1 MTAHKSMFGDSNREP
16 EDLKFN
22 EEIENLDRA
31 RATMYE
37 TKLEA
42 SEDFDSTY
50 ENRHSQC
57 NHPEHLTPT
66 EDSINCLATNVNNR
80 GYYSINWEEIAETAP
95 EDSFLVELKAALQ
108 ADNQEKLKDLLSGKK
123 IHDKESSNGLRA
135 ITIEDLSIYR
145 DVVMVADRIWGPKP
159 MARAFFNNLHLG
171 HRAMDMMKRL
181 AMRSVYWCGMARDLE
196 DFFNECE

>member
-1 MTAHKSMFGDSNREP
+1 RVAQVNAAQETDSDEVSIDATENSNMVDLADVITEVNNINLFSKGDLTNTRSAVLGSWHTTPDPQKLEVMLTMFGDSNREP

-31 RATMYE
+31 RAAMYE

-66 EDSINCLATNVNNR
+66 EDSINCLTANVNNR
-80 GYYSINWEEIAETAP
+80 GYYSINWEEIAETAL

-123 IHDKESSNGLRA
+123 IHDKE
-135 ITIEDLSIYR
+135 
-145 DVVMVADRIWGPKP
+145 
-159 MARAFFNNLHLG
+159 
-171 HRAMDMMKRL
+171 
-181 AMRSVYWCGMARDLE
+181 
-196 DFFNECE
+196 